1 MALPRESSTRRT
13 TNASTTVTGPRLAGS
28 NTLPRPGVR
37 QVTKRASTTRH
48 PLASST
54 SAASRLG
61 RAGAISPVESVMS
74 VATNAAAGQKRK
86 ERDFDATAVDA
97 ESVVVSLA
105 EETNINVV
113 VRCRGRNEREVRENS
128 AVVVNTDGAK
138 GKTVELMM
146 GPNALSNKTYN
157 FDRVFSPAADQGMIF
172 DDVVKPILDEMLSG
186 FNCTIFAYGQ
196 TGTGKTYTMSGDMS
210 ETLGLL
216 TDAAG
221 IIPRVLQALFN
232 KLNADESDSIVRC
245 SFIELYN
252 EELRDLLSAE
262 ADTGSSSKL
271 KIYDDNSR
279 RGHATTMVQG
289 MEERHIASAAD
300 GIKRLQEGSVRRQV
314 AATKCNDLSSRSHT
328 VFTITVQTKHITETG
343 EDFFNTG
350 KLNLVDLAGS
360 ENIQRSGAEN
370 KRAAE
375 AGLINKSLLTLGRV
389 INALVDRT
397 AHVPYRESK
406 LTRLLQDSLGG
417 RTKTC
422 IIATIS
428 TAKSNLEETISTL
441 DYAFRAKNIRN
452 KPQVNQLINKKT
464 LLREFTAEIEK
475 LKSDLIAT
483 RQRNGVYLANEAYEE
498 MTVQSESR
506 RILAEEQ
513 AAKIETMEA
522 NLRHKLQELLEL
534 TSNFMGL
541 KQEQEGTRT
550 ELGETRDVLQQTEQI
565 LSASRQSLAEERHVC
580 QAHQATEE
588 SLATV
593 GNGLISTIKQA
604 AADVDGLRAKNRRKS
619 DLQSINRDAWTMSQ
633 NQVSDVTKLVE
644 SRILNLRTAQDE
656 HISAISRRMRNFV
669 GEGRQSLSSTQDLLD
684 QNLAAFETSRVEM
697 LAQQGSSKEDMDQ
710 VLDEIRG
717 VRNHIQ
723 EHVGDSLRSIASA
736 AENIADN
743 VLSEL
748 STFHDQLHSSYS
760 SLVQDLEANFVG
772 LLKQLNA
779 QREESQLL
787 RNKVD
792 ILSQAV
798 ALSNTAVADKLQQA
812 IDDERKQAADDRQQ
826 LLTQIGSL
834 INDHASKQEAR
845 IATKTGAIQNQI
857 STSSLVLQ
865 GDFASC
871 TKGMD
876 AWSTSVE
883 NLVQETSASHDAL
896 RLRLQ
901 EDWETADQQSTSI
914 EATTKSVNAETVR
927 VVGEQMIDLDAKMH
941 DLDSLVT
948 RAATRNA
955 RHFSEHTSSLNEMA
969 DVVSTTFA
977 EVSAHA
983 KDSMARGEN
992 FANETE
998 AELDRQRS
1006 GLMPID
1012 ETVCQPLNDLRA
1024 FVSGTALG
1032 EYMPTGETPVKTH
1045 YKYPSELQRTAPR
1058 HILLANLRNNTGTQ
1072 VKDERIDTE
1081 ITITDYSEDIDVNEE
1096 HEFQDELLGITP
1108 SPSKPSS
1115 GGTQSPDIFSDID
1128 AAYLG
1133 AERQAHSTIPV
1144 QFKGVRLREV
1154 DPNLTT
1160 GSIMLESGAGAS
1172 FSAQSVSDNDTL
1184 RLGSVAT
1191 GTDGA
1196 VGAGAIASTATSM
1209 AASTG
1214 RIHALPVYRRRSL
1227 RQTHNPPLAKQ
1238 AKTRTSVMAHE
1249 GGENVPP
1256 SALSQSISRRRSPR
1270 LR

>member
-1 MALPRESSTRRT
+1 M
-13 TNASTTVTGPRLAGS
+13 
-28 NTLPRPGVR
+28 PRPGVR
-37 QVTKRASTTRH
+37 QATKRASTTRH
-48 PLASST
+48 QVASST
-54 SAASRLG
+54 LPSATASRVG
-61 RAGAISPVESVMS
+61 RPGAISPAESLMS
-74 VATNAAAGQKRK
+74 VAINAPAGLKRK
-86 ERDFDATAVDA
+86 ERDFEAAPVDN

-262 ADTGSSSKL
+262 ADTGGSSKL

-279 RGHATTMVQG
+279 KGHATTVVQG

-513 AAKIETMEA
+513 AAKIVTMEA
-522 NLRHKLQELLEL
+522 NLRHKLQEQLEL

-541 KQEQEGTRT
+541 KKEHEGART
-550 ELGETRDVLQQTEQI
+550 ELGETRDVLEQTEQI
-565 LSASRQSLAEERHVC
+565 LSDARQSLVEERHVC
-580 QAHQATEE
+580 EAHQNTEE
-588 SLATV
+588 RLAAL

-604 AADVDGLRAKNRRKS
+604 ASDVDGLHAKNRRKS
-619 DLQSINRDAWTMSQ
+619 DLQSVNRDAWARSQ

-644 SRILNLRTAQDE
+644 SRILDLRTSQDH
-656 HISAISRRMRNFV
+656 HISAISRRMHNFV
-669 GEGRQSLSSTQDLLD
+669 VEGRQSLASTQALLD
-684 QNLAAFETSRVEM
+684 QKLASFETSRCKM
-697 LAQQGSSKEDMDQ
+697 LTRQGASKEDMDR
-710 VLDEIRG
+710 VLMEIR
-717 VRNHIQ
+717 VVHNHIQ
-723 EHVGDSLRSIASA
+723 EHVGESLQSIASA
-736 AENIADN
+736 AERIADN

-748 STFHDQLHSSYS
+748 STFHSQLSLSYS
-760 SLVQDLEANFVG
+760 TLGRDFEAIFIS
-772 LLKQLNA
+772 LLKQMSA
-779 QREESQLL
+779 QREESDLL
-787 RNKVD
+787 RKQVEAMSHAAL
-792 ILSQAV
+792 LS
-798 ALSNTAVADKLQQA
+798 STAAAEQMQQA

-826 LLTQIGSL
+826 LLAQIGSL
-834 INDHASKQEAR
+834 INDHTSKQESRFA
-845 IATKTGAIQNQI
+845 AKTGAIRKQI
-857 STSSLVLQ
+857 TTSSTALQ
-865 GDFASC
+865 GGLENY
-871 TKGMD
+871 TQGMD
-876 AWSTSVE
+876 DWSASVDDFI
-883 NLVQETSASHDAL
+883 QETSNSRDAL
-896 RLRLQ
+896 QLKLQ
-901 EDWETADQQSTSI
+901 DDWTTADEHCTSI
-914 EATTKSVNAETVR
+914 QATTQSVHAETVR
-927 VVGEQMIDLDAKMH
+927 VVGEQVEDLDVKMR
-941 DLDSLVT
+941 DLDGLVT
-948 RAATRNA
+948 RATTRNDQ
-955 RHFSEHTSSLNEMA
+955 HLSEHTLSLNEMA
-969 DVVSTTFA
+969 ETVTTTFTNI
-977 EVSAHA
+977 SAHA
-983 KDSMARGEN
+983 QETMDRSET
-992 FANETE
+992 FVSQTE
-998 AELDRQRS
+998 AELNSQRS
-1006 GLMPID
+1006 SLQPIH
-1012 ETVCQPLNDLRA
+1012 ETLCQPLNDLQTL
-1024 FVSGTALG
+1024 VTGTALS
-1032 EYMPTGETPVKTH
+1032 EYVPTGATPQKNH
-1045 YKYPSELQRTAPR
+1045 YKYPSELPRTAPR
-1058 HILLANLRNNTGTQ
+1058 QILISSLYNQNGAN
-1072 VKDERIDTE
+1072 VKDENFDTKDLVIE
-1081 ITITDYSEDIDVNEE
+1081 NGEE
-1096 HEFQDELLGITP
+1096 TAADADDDFHNELLDIMC
-1108 SPSKPSS
+1108 SPSKPSNDV
-1115 GGTQSPDIFSDID
+1115 TTTIPVIFSDPD
-1128 AAYLG
+1128 ATS
-1133 AERQAHSTIPV
+1133 ERPDTVAFVRASSQPPPSERLAPIRFSASSTRSM
-1144 QFKGVRLREV
+1144 GMSLREV
-1154 DPNLTT
+1154 NPNLTT
-1160 GSIMLESGAGAS
+1160 GSIIFETSTSAS
-1172 FSAQSVSDNDTL
+1172 SSVQGVDENDTVSL
-1184 RLGSVAT
+1184 DQAT
-1191 GTDGA
+1191 
-1196 VGAGAIASTATSM
+1196 AGMETAATSM
-1209 AASTG
+1209 TASTSRG
-1214 RIHALPVYRRRSL
+1214 HTLPVYRRRSL

-1238 AKTRTSVMAHE
+1238 AKTRTSVMAPE
-1249 GGENVPP
+1249 GCENVPP
-1256 SALSQSISRRRSPR
+1256 SALSQSLSRRRSPR
-1270 LR
+1270 MR